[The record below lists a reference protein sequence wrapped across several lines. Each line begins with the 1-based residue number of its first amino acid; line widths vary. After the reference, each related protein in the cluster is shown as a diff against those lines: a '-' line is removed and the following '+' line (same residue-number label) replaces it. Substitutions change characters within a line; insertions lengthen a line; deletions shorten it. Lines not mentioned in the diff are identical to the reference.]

1 MRLLCSAALLVG
13 GVLSYQQSPPSMP
26 QGGQGASALASDA
39 QQFLRNGPLSR
50 VPGEP
55 TEMLQSLPG
64 SFPLALIPEGAIP
77 TAASVSPSITV
88 VVATFK
94 PGMFRPFNLSD
105 FRSKLEQAG
114 WISGGPITGGFM
126 PATASLTVCRADDF
140 ASYQFRD
147 ASNGD
152 RLVRVSLA
160 KEPARPCNP
169 RPVQMFSDVE
179 MPPLTPP
186 PGARRLGAGG
196 SFSQDEASTR
206 TRIETSLTLEELVSY
221 FLKQFAQAG
230 WKVEAG
236 PIGDGTMSL
245 TRLSGASRAGEPVI
259 AQLLVTM
266 LPGTQYVDLMARF
279 LRQK

>member
-1 MRLLCSAALLVG
+1 MRLLCLVPLLVG
-13 GVLSYQQSPPSMP
+13 SALSFPQPAPSLP
-26 QGGQGASALASDA
+26 QGGQGASALANDA
-39 QQFLRNGPLSR
+39 QQFLRSGPLSR
-50 VPGEP
+50 VPGES
-55 TEMLQSLPG
+55 TEVLQSLPPN
-64 SFPLALIPEGAIP
+64 FPLALIPEGAIP
-77 TAASVSPSITV
+77 TAASVSPSMTV
-88 VVATFK
+88 VVATVK
-94 PGMFRPFNLSD
+94 AGLPFNVPDL
-105 FRSKLEQAG
+105 RAKLERAG
-114 WISGGPITGGFM
+114 WFNSGPITGGFM
-126 PATASLTVCRADDF
+126 PATTLLAVCRADEF

-152 RLVRVSLA
+152 RLIRVSLS
-160 KEPARPCNP
+160 KESGRSCVSRPL
-169 RPVQMFSDVE
+169 QLFSDVE

-196 SFSQDEASTR
+196 SFSADEASTR

-221 FLKQFAQAG
+221 FLKLFTQAG

>member
-1 MRLLCSAALLVG
+1 MRLLCLAALLLG
-13 GVLSYQQSPPSMP
+13 SAHSYQQAAPSLP
-26 QGGQGASALASDA
+26 QGGQGASAFANDA
-39 QQFLRNGPLSR
+39 QQFLRSGPLSR
-50 VPGEP
+50 VPGEA
-55 TEMLQSLPG
+55 TETLQSLPPN
-64 SFPLALIPEGAIP
+64 FPLALIPEGAIP
-77 TAASVSPSITV
+77 TAASVSPSMTV
-88 VVATFK
+88 VVATVK
-94 PGMFRPFNLSD
+94 AGPPFNVTDL
-105 FRSKLEQAG
+105 RVKLERTG
-114 WISGGPITGGFM
+114 WIHSGAITGGFM

-152 RLVRVSLA
+152 RLVRVSLS
-160 KEPARPCNP
+160 KEPGRSCAA

-179 MPPLTPP
+179 MPPMTLP

-196 SFSQDEASTR
+196 SFSQDEAATR
-206 TRIETSLTLEELVSY
+206 TRIETSLTLEELASY
-221 FLKQFAQAG
+221 FLKQFTQAG

-245 TRLSGASRAGEPVI
+245 TRLSGTSRTGEPVI